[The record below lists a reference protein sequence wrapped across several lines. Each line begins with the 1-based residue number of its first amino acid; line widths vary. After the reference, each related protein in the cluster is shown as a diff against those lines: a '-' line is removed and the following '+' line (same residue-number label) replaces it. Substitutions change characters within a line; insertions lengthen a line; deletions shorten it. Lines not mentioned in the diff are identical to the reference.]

1 MSGRQQQDQKI
12 EQWIADNLKGLP
24 EIFSL
29 FAMDIKLNSKRK
41 KVASPATMKVYLQ
54 RVEYFYKYMEA
65 KGKSIYDARYSDI
78 TAFKSSLENK
88 SPAYLNLTLAAI
100 NRFYDFLVKDDRI
113 AKNPC
118 ADQVGREVPEK
129 EEIVY
134 MEDHELKD
142 VLVGIKRAAN
152 RKTAKYK
159 NRDLCLIQLGC
170 YTGLRISE
178 ILNID
183 IEDIDLENGL
193 IKNVYTK
200 GHRDKGRTIVI
211 GDQTQKAIMD
221 WLVDRERI
229 FGNSFGPLF
238 VNPSGKRISAA
249 GVRKMLHKETACL
262 GKNITPH
269 KMRTTCGM
277 RTYEYSHDLNA
288 VAKKLGHAKVETS
301 RIYADLTEKR
311 EQEITNGIEIRF

>member
-1 MSGRQQQDQKI
+1 MSGRQQQDEKT
-12 EQWIADNLKGLP
+12 EQWITNNLKGYP
-24 EIFSL
+24 DIFSL
-29 FAMDIKLNSKRK
+29 FAMDIKLNNRRK
-41 KVASPATMKVYLQ
+41 KVASPATMKIYLQ
-54 RVEYFYKYMEA
+54 RVEHFYKYVES
-65 KGKSIYDARYSDI
+65 KGKSIYDVRYSDI
-78 TAFKSSLENK
+78 TAYKNSLEQK
-88 SPAYLNLTLAAI
+88 SAAYLNLTLAAI

-118 ADQVGREVPEK
+118 ADQVGREIPEK
-129 EEIVY
+129 ETIVY

-142 VLVGIKRAAN
+142 VLVGIKHAVN

-183 IEDIDLENGL
+183 VEDLDLENGL

-200 GHRDKGRTIVI
+200 GHRDKSRTIVI

-221 WLVDRERI
+221 WLVDREKI
-229 FGNSFGPLF
+229 FGNLPGPLF
-238 VNPSGKRISAA
+238 VNPSGKRLSAA
-249 GVRKMLHKETACL
+249 GVRKMLHKETAKL

-277 RTYEYSHDLNA
+277 RTYDYSHDLNA
-288 VAKKLGHAKVETS
+288 VAKKLGHSKVETS
-301 RIYADLTEKR
+301 KIYADLTERR